1 MTPDRATLPDRTW
14 DPLRY
19 QRGTR
24 GFAAFLTLINGV
36 LTLGLSTVVAP
47 SAGLPE
53 PLATWVVGAGLA
65 GGVVQLAAVV
75 GLIGA
80 RRWARSAVAYTAAA
94 GIGTAAFSLL
104 MLTRAGEP
112 VLGAADQ
119 TAVGFFVWM
128 IGAWLAATRFVLKA
142 YADPT
147 RRPAVVVTELAMP
160 DRPTPTSVAAVRPRA
175 AILRPLAGAA

>member
-1 MTPDRATLPDRTW
+1 MTPNRATLPDRSW
-14 DPLRY
+14 DSMRF

-24 GFAAFLTLINGV
+24 GFAAFVTLINGFV
-36 LTLGLSTVVAP
+36 TLGLATVVAP

-53 PLATWVVGAGLA
+53 PLLSWIVIGGLA
-65 GGVVQLAAVV
+65 AGIVQLAAVI
-75 GLIGA
+75 GLVRA

-119 TAVGFFVWM
+119 TAIGFFVWM
-128 IGAWLAATRFVLKA
+128 IGAWLVASRFVFKA

-147 RRPAVVVTELAMP
+147 RRPAVVVTELPAPSLPM
-160 DRPTPTSVAAVRPRA
+160 PTSVAAARA
-175 AILRPLAGAA
+175 RSSILRPAAVPA